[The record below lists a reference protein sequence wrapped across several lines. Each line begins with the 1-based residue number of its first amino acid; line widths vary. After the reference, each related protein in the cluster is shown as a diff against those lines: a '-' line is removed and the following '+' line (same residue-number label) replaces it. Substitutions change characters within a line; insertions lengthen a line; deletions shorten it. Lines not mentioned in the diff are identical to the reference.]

1 MIVDIKNSPA
11 KDKRY
16 RVFLD
21 NGKHYDFGQK
31 DGHKYIDE
39 GDVKK
44 RTDYWQRHMANK
56 KELNLVRNL
65 VSSPALFSAMLLWG
79 TSTNLKENINYL
91 NHEMKVKKGKGVG
104 SAAYNYLDSP
114 TLTQRVLRTLDVF
127 WNGRHKFL
135 PSAQKALEEYGN
147 LPITEMEVSRHPID
161 GVINAANVLSGNE
174 LDKII
179 KESPYDTLYHLGL
192 FVKAGGHWIEIEKES
207 TIVIT
212 PNKAKNP
219 KAEILVIDPAD
230 IPQGLTMN
238 IMLAKAQAH
247 LKDNFFSYSSFN
259 ANCQDFVRGI
269 LWANDIKQP
278 KYREFVMQDI
288 QSIFDASSNPNL
300 YRKISNIVTDAGHLG
315 TTFIEGGKII
325 TKEPTKKE
333 MDMAFKRVA
342 KNVKDEAMRNRGDI
356 PKKQIEATIKR

>member
-11 KDKRY
+11 KNKRY
-16 RVFLD
+16 RVFID
-21 NGKHYDFGQK
+21 NGKHYDFGLK
-31 DGHKYIDE
+31 DGHTYIDE

-44 RTDYWQRHMANK
+44 RTEYWQRHMANK

-65 VSSPALFSAMLLWG
+65 VPSPALFSAMLLWG
-79 TSTNLKENINYL
+79 TSTSLKENINYL
-91 NHEMKVKKGKGVG
+91 NHEWKVKHGKGVG
-104 SAAYNYLDSP
+104 NATYNYLDSP
-114 TLTQRVLRTLDVF
+114 TLTQRLLRTLKVF
-127 WNGRHKFL
+127 WLGRHNFL
-135 PSAQKALEEYGN
+135 PSAQRALEQYGN
-147 LPITEMEVSRHPID
+147 LPITEMEISRHPIE
-161 GVINAANVLSGNE
+161 GVIKVANTLTGNE
-174 LDKII
+174 LDKLI

-192 FVKAGGHWIEIEKES
+192 FVKAGEDWIEVEKES
-207 TIVIT
+207 TIKIT

-219 KAEILVIDPAD
+219 KAEILAVDAAD

-238 IMLAKAQAH
+238 IMLARAQAH
-247 LKDNFFSYSSFN
+247 LKDNFFSYSAFN

-315 TTFIEGGKII
+315 ETFIEGGKISQ
-325 TKEPTKKE
+325 KK
-333 MDMAFKRVA
+333 KTLSLNSRRKIVL
-342 KNVKDEAMRNRGDI
+342 
-356 PKKQIEATIKR
+356 

>member
-1 MIVDIKNSPA
+1 MIIDIQNSPT
-11 KDKRY
+11 KNKRY
-16 RVFLD
+16 RVFID

-31 DGHKYIDE
+31 DGHTFIDE
-39 GDVKK
+39 GNVKK
-44 RTDYWQRHMANK
+44 RTEYWQRHIANK
-56 KELNLVRNL
+56 KEFNLVRNL
-65 VSSPALFSAMLLWG
+65 VPSPALFSAMLLWG
-79 TSTNLKENINYL
+79 TSTSLKENINYL
-91 NHEMKVKKGKGVG
+91 NHEWKVKHGKGVVG
-104 SAAYNYLDSP
+104 NGAYNYLNGP
-114 TLTQRVLRTLDVF
+114 TLTQRLLRTLKVF
-127 WNGRHKFL
+127 WLGRHNFL
-135 PSAQKALEEYGN
+135 PSAQRALEQYGN
-147 LPITEMEVSRHPID
+147 LPITEMEISRHPIE
-161 GVINAANVLSGNE
+161 GVIKVANTLTGNE

-192 FVKAGGHWIEIEKES
+192 FVKAGGDWIEVEKES
-207 TIVIT
+207 TIKIT
-212 PNKAKNP
+212 PHKAKNP

-315 TTFIEGGKII
+315 DTFMEGGKIN
-325 TKEPTKKE
+325 KK
-333 MDMAFKRVA
+333 KRTSPSLKSRRKIVL
-342 KNVKDEAMRNRGDI
+342 
-356 PKKQIEATIKR
+356 